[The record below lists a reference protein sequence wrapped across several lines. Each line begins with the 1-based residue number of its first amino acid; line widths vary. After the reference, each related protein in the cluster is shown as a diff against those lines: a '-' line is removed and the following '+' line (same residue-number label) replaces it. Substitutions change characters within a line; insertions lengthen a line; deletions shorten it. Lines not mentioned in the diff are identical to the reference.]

1 MNQKLMYAF
10 RGWIGFV
17 AFMDIGTAIRCFNEK
32 RSFFGAYSY
41 SKAIDSNFNRIE
53 DPTLPRIL
61 GYYCILKALSL
72 CHCTLFIHYKPV
84 VSLGI
89 CSLSLA
95 LIMYITEVFYY
106 HSTTFNFYIV
116 FPCVLNGLTLIG
128 LLILPKQI
136 WEPLVVDE
144 DENIELLKQVSAIK
158 RRRHIKKET

>member
-41 SKAIDSNFNRIE
+41 SKAIDTNFNRID
-53 DPTLPRIL
+53 DPTLPPNFGIL
-61 GYYCILKALSL
+61 LHIESSITMSL
-72 CHCTLFIHYKPV
+72 HTVHPLQACRQFGNLFIEP
-84 VSLGI
+84 GI
-89 CSLSLA
+89 DNVHHRS
-95 LIMYITEVFYY
+95 
-106 HSTTFNFYIV
+106 
-116 FPCVLNGLTLIG
+116 LTLIG